1 MSSGFSY
8 KRVDTNNVTQ
18 QSAGLSTPNGNPLTS
33 FSELSVS
40 QLYPTAQADFIY
52 SINERMFASGTFAGA
67 SVALSGNFGVA
78 QSGVNITGSAVL
90 RLRRNLKYRPG
101 MGSLMRATAMFDTP
115 VDLNAQ
121 LLGIGNTESGYY
133 FGYIGTSFGIV
144 HQQTGQAETR
154 KLVVTTGG
162 GTGNVTVTLDG
173 NSVTVP
179 ITGGSDPATTAY
191 QLALYDYTNVGAGW
205 RADAVSSSVY
215 FVSGRANP
223 YTGSYSVTGN
233 SVVGTFSTLLSGS
246 AASSSIIPQSSWNI
260 DTCDGSG
267 VSNINPSGF
276 NINPQKGNVYQI
288 GFQYLGFGNAF
299 FAIENPAT
307 GRMTPVH
314 MVQNANARTTTVL
327 KNPQASVRLVS
338 ANFGSTTSVK
348 PKTASM
354 AAFTEGMI
362 KKLDPRFA
370 ISNTFSGYNSTTD
383 TPVLALKAN
392 RVFNDTSC
400 FAEFDIL
407 RIAASNES
415 TAKTL
420 TVALYKD
427 VKIGGNVNFKYTDSN
442 NSAVSY
448 ALLTAG
454 TNTVDTTG
462 KVPFLTFNVGAN
474 NAQTINIGEEEL
486 VFNVGEIVVIT
497 IHTSGPVSGEIGVN
511 WFEQQ

>member
-1 MSSGFSY
+1 MSSFNI
-8 KRVDTNNVTQ
+8 KRRNLVDINQ
-18 QSAGLSTPNGNPLTS
+18 AGITTANGEPLTS
-33 FSELSVS
+33 FGELAVA
-40 QLYPTAQADFIY
+40 QLTPTAQADFIY
-52 SINERMFASGTFAGA
+52 SINERMFASGTFASG
-67 SVALSGNFGVA
+67 SVAISGGLGIA
-78 QSGVNITGSAVL
+78 QSGVNPTGSAVL

-115 VDLNAQ
+115 VDFNAQ

-133 FGYIGTSFGIV
+133 FGYVGTSFGIV

-154 KLVVTTGG
+154 KLTITTGG
-162 GTGNVTVTLDG
+162 GTGIVTVTLDG
-173 NSVTVP
+173 YSAAVP
-179 ITGGSDPATTAY
+179 ITGGNDPATTAY
-191 QLALYDYTNVGAGW
+191 QLTLYDYTNIGAGW
-205 RADAVSSSVY
+205 KADVVSSSVY

-233 SVVGTFSTLLSGS
+233 SVVGTFSTLLSG
-246 AASSSIIPQSSWNI
+246 AAANSIITPQSSWNI
-260 DTCDGSG
+260 DHCDGSG
-267 VSNINPSGF
+267 LSGF

-307 GRMTPVH
+307 GRMIPVH
-314 MVQNANARTTTVL
+314 MVQNANARTTPVL

-354 AAFTEGMI
+354 AAFTEGMM

-370 ISNTFSGYNSTTD
+370 IANSFTNYNSTTD
-383 TPVLALKAN
+383 APIIALKVN
-392 RVFNDTSC
+392 RIYNDVSC
-400 FAEFDIL
+400 FSEFDIL

-415 TAKTL
+415 TSKTL
-420 TVALYKD
+420 TVSLYKD
-427 VKIGGNVNFKYTDSN
+427 AKIGGNVNFKYTDSN

-448 ALLTAG
+448 ALLTVG
-454 TNTVDTTG
+454 TNTVDVTG
-462 KVPFLTFNVGAN
+462 KIPFLTFNIGAN
-474 NAQTINIGEEEL
+474 SAQTINIGEEEL

-497 IHTSGPVSGEIGVN
+497 VHTSGQVSGEIGVN

>member
-1 MSSGFSY
+1 MSSFNI
-8 KRVDTNNVTQ
+8 KRRNLVDVNQASISTVN
-18 QSAGLSTPNGNPLTS
+18 GEPLSS
-33 FSELSVS
+33 FGELSVS
-40 QLYPTAQADFIY
+40 QLTPTAQADFIY
-52 SINERMFASGTFAGA
+52 SINDRMFASGTFAGA
-67 SVALSGNFGVA
+67 SVFLSGNLGVA

-121 LLGIGNTESGYY
+121 LIGIGNIESGYY

-144 HQQTGQAETR
+144 HQQSGQAETR
-154 KLVVTTGG
+154 KFTITTGG

-173 NSVTVP
+173 NTVTVP
-179 ITGGSDPATTAY
+179 ITGGNDPATTAY
-191 QLALYDYTNVGAGW
+191 QLTLYDYTNVGAGW
-205 RADAVSSSVY
+205 RADAISSSVY
-215 FVSGRANP
+215 FISGRSNP
-223 YTGSYSVTGN
+223 YTGSYNITGN
-233 SVVGTFSTLLSGS
+233 SVVGTFSTVLSGS
-246 AASSSIIPQSSWNI
+246 AANSTIIPQSSWNI
-260 DTCDGSG
+260 DVCDGTGISD
-267 VSNINPSGF
+267 F

-299 FAIENPAT
+299 FAVENPLT
-307 GRMTPVH
+307 GRMIPVH
-314 MVQNANARTTTVL
+314 MIQNANARTTTVL

-338 ANFGSTTSVK
+338 ANFGSTTNVK

-354 AAFTEGMI
+354 SAFTEGMI

-370 ISNTFSGYNSTTD
+370 ISNSFSGYNSTTD
-383 TPVLALKAN
+383 TPILALKAN
-392 RVFNDTSC
+392 RVYNDVSC

-420 TVALYKD
+420 TVSLYKD
-427 VKIGGNVNFKYTDSN
+427 VKIGGAVNFKYADSN

-454 TNTVDTTG
+454 TNTVDITG
-462 KVPFLTFNVGAN
+462 KIPFLTFNIGAN

-486 VFNVGEIVVIT
+486 VFNVGEIIVIT
-497 IHTSGPVSGEIGVN
+497 IHTSGPVSGEVGVN